1 MEKTTMKLRHLV
13 KDKYRNILEFTPG
26 RLLYGGVVLGGALVA
41 IAVVVV
47 AVLALGNWG
56 PLVKKEVRRAVTIV
70 ISTRLMRV
78 VVIRGRI
85 IVIIGRRRR
94 HPFLLPLPH
103 GAVEYGGRRA
113 VPGRRAAEPGPHS
126 LHLAAAATRVGY
138 DPG

>member
-41 IAVVVV
+41 IAV

-85 IVIIGRRRR
+85 IVIVGRRRR

-126 LHLAAAATRVGY
+126 LHLAAATRVGY